1 MFSEMHTIFF
11 TDRKRKWLCGTSK
24 ASKKGEINSG
34 TNKELPEIWTCLGS
48 KGLMPRQLS
57 LDCQKSF
64 FVAAEHTLKMYSL
77 PQSSQLENFS
87 KLAWKKMTRQSINS
101 FWTRCLVEEA
111 QSKSSLIN
119 CDLSSMSVGVT
130 HIVWESAANNL
141 HDIRRSIT
149 KVRMMTGVYMLQS
162 TRARFNQYSIEKTCP
177 LCRLDSE
184 DLTHMLLRCPALS
197 DVRKVSLAQIRDL
210 VGERS
215 GPSVWSS
222 LSKSEMVAIMVDN
235 QSLRSVTPESVDNEI
250 LLQLEALSRRYCY
263 RLHSKRLQLYRNL
276 SI

>member
-1 MFSEMHTIFF
+1 MS
-11 TDRKRKWLCGTSK
+11 
-24 ASKKGEINSG
+24 
-34 TNKELPEIWTCLGS
+34 
-48 KGLMPRQLS
+48 RQLS
-57 LDCQKSF
+57 LECQKSF

-77 PQSSQLENFS
+77 LQSSQLENFS
-87 KLAWKKMTRQSINS
+87 NLARKKMMRQSINS
-101 FWTRCLVEEA
+101 FWTKPLVEEA
-111 QSKSSLIN
+111 QTKSSLIN
-119 CDLSSMSVGVT
+119 CDLSSMSVGVI

-162 TRARFNQYSIEKTCP
+162 TRARFNKYSIEKTCQ
-177 LCRLDSE
+177 LCRLVSE

-222 LSKSEMVAIMVDN
+222 LSKSEMVAIIVYSHD
-235 QSLRSVTPESVDNEI
+235 LKSVTPEPVDNEI
-250 LLQLEALSRRYCY
+250 LLQLEALSRR
-263 RLHSKRLQLYRNL
+263 
-276 SI
+276 